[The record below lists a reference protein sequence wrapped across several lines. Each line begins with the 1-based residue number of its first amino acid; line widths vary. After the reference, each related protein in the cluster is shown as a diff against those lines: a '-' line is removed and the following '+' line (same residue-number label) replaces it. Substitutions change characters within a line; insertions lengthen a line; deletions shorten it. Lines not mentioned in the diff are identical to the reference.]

1 MSKNTPLSPVLEI
14 NDRKYFTP
22 ILDHLPLKNLI
33 EMQLAS
39 YQWFLKEGLR
49 ELLDEI
55 SPVQDSLGKTF
66 DLFFRD
72 YYLEEPKYDEL
83 TSKEKN
89 VTYEAP
95 LKCKVEL
102 VNKETGEI
110 KEQEVF
116 LGDFPVMTKRG
127 TFIINGIERV
137 VVSQIIRSAGVFF
150 AADFL
155 NGEEVFGAKII
166 PNRGAW
172 LEIETDNRGV
182 ISVKIDRRRKVPI
195 TTLLRAFGYGTD
207 EEILKLFKD
216 VDVHPHKKLIRA
228 TLEKDISK
236 SEEEGLKEV
245 YKRIRPGDMATAENA
260 RSLIYA
266 MFFDFKRYDLGK
278 VGRYKLNQHLNE
290 NYPLTPEHRVLK
302 KSDLIGIIKKIIQL
316 HNGIGRPDDIDHL
329 SNRRIKAVGEL
340 IQNKFR
346 VGLARVE
353 RIIKDRMSVYETEA
367 ITPSQLVN
375 SRPITAVLQEFFAN
389 SQLSQF
395 MDQTNPLSE
404 LEHKRRLSAM
414 GPGGLSRERA
424 GFDVRDVHSSHYGKI
439 CPIATPEGPN
449 IGLVGH
455 LASYARL
462 NQFGFIETPYQK
474 ILKEVENKPGKTI
487 NRIAAKTI
495 KENNGSIIV
504 KAGESIN
511 ETIAKKLKQTDLK
524 IIPVYPFVSDK
535 IEYLDAIK
543 EDKMIIG
550 KATTLRDKYGN
561 LVKHLC
567 SARRYSEPTVVD
579 SFDLQY
585 IDISPKQIV
594 SITTSLIPFLEHND
608 GDRAL
613 MGTNMQRQ
621 AVALISAKAPL
632 IGTGVETEA
641 AYNSGQIVVA
651 EKDGIVTYVSA
662 DEIRIS
668 EKDSKLRKYPLL
680 KFKRS
685 NQDTCINQKPI
696 VEVGQKV
703 KKGQIIADGP
713 ATDHGELALGQNIL
727 VAFMPWGGSNFE
739 DAIIISDR
747 LVRDDLYTSVHIEEF
762 SIEVRDTKLGTEVVT
777 RDIPNVGEEGLK
789 NLDINGVVRIGAFVK
804 SGDILVGKITPKG
817 ETELTPEERLLRAIF
832 GEKAQDVK
840 DTSLRLPHGKHGKVV
855 GVKYF
860 NRENG
865 DELAVGVKQM
875 IQVSVAQLRKISVGD
890 KMAGRHG
897 NKGIVSKILPQED
910 MPFLEDGTP
919 IDIILNPLG
928 VISRRN
934 IGQILETHLG
944 WAAEK
949 LGYKIAT
956 PPFNGVK
963 VNQIEQLLKQA
974 GLPESGKIQL
984 YDGLTGDPFD
994 EKTTVGQIY
1003 MMKLLH
1009 LVEDKMHAR
1018 SIGPYSLVTQ
1028 QPLGGKAQFGG
1039 QRFGE
1044 MEVWALEAYG
1054 AAYTLQE
1061 ILTIKSDD
1069 VLGRSKMYESII
1081 KGLPDPS
1088 PTLPESFNVL
1098 LKELEALCLDVNL
1111 LKELRA
1117 GEVIKP
1123 EPTNPIKKEVTR
1135 PEIKP
1140 EPKPK
1145 KEE

>member
-1 MSKNTPLSPVLEI
+1 MKSKAHVAPITEI
-14 NDRKYFTP
+14 KSRKYFNSPLGTIP
-22 ILDHLPLKNLI
+22 LPNLI
-33 EMQLAS
+33 EMQLNS
-39 YQWFLKEGLR
+39 YQWFLKEGLK

-55 SPVQDSLGKTF
+55 SPAQDSLGKTF
-66 DLFFRD
+66 DLFFRE
-72 YYLEEPKYDEL
+72 YHLEEPKYDEF

-110 KEQEVF
+110 KEQEIF

-150 AADFL
+150 TSDFV
-155 NGEEVFGAKII
+155 NSKDIFGAKII

-172 LEIETDNRGV
+172 LEIETDHKGI

-195 TTLLRAFGYGTD
+195 TALLRAFGYGTD

-216 VDVHPHKKLIRA
+216 ISTHSKQDFIKT

-236 SEEEGLKEV
+236 SEEEGLKEI
-245 YKRIRPGDMATAENA
+245 YKRIRPGDLATAENA
-260 RSLIYA
+260 RTLIHS
-266 MFFDFKRYDLGK
+266 MFFDFKRYDLGQ
-278 VGRYKLNQHLNE
+278 VGRYKLNKHLDE
-290 NYPLTPEHRVLK
+290 NHSLNQKNRVLK
-302 KSDLIGIIKKIIQL
+302 KSDLVGIIKKIIQL
-316 HNGIGRPDDIDHL
+316 HNGVGKADDIDHL

-353 RIIKDRMSVYETEA
+353 RIIKDRMSVYDPEV
-367 ITPSQLVN
+367 ITPSQLIN
-375 SRPITAVLQEFFAN
+375 SRPISAVLQEFFAN

-404 LEHKRRLSAM
+404 LAHKRRLSAM

-455 LASYARL
+455 LASHAQL
-462 NQFGFIETPYQK
+462 NKFGFIETPYRK
-474 ILKEVENKPGKTI
+474 ILKEVKNSVTNTEG
-487 NRIAAKTI
+487 RVAAKTI
-495 KENNGSIIV
+495 KGKRNAVII
-504 KAGESIN
+504 KAGQEIDQK
-511 ETIAKKLKQTDLK
+511 IAKGLTHLDLK
-524 IIPVYPFVSDK
+524 TIPVQPFVSDE
-535 IEYLDAIK
+535 IEYLDAIR
-543 EDKMIIG
+543 EDKTIIG
-550 KATTLRDKYGN
+550 QAHFQHDKKGN
-561 LVKHLC
+561 VIKRLT

-579 SFDLQY
+579 SFEVKY
-585 IDISPKQIV
+585 IDVSPQQMV

-621 AVALISAKAPL
+621 AVALVKAEAPL
-632 IGTGVETEA
+632 VGTGVEFEA
-641 AYNSGQIVVA
+641 AKNSGQIIISENNGV
-651 EKDGIVTYVSA
+651 VTYSAA
-662 DEIRIS
+662 DEIRVS
-668 EKDSKLRKYPLL
+668 EKDGKLRKYQLA

-685 NQDTCINQKPI
+685 NQDTCINQRPI
-696 VEVGQKV
+696 VKVGQKV
-703 KKGQIIADGP
+703 KKSDILADGP
-713 ATDHGELALGQNIL
+713 ATDNGELALGRNIV
-727 VAFMPWGGSNFE
+727 VAFMPWGGGNFE
-739 DAIIISDR
+739 DAIIISDK
-747 LVRDDLYTSVHIEEF
+747 LVREDYYTSVHMEEF
-762 SIEVRDTKLGTEVVT
+762 SIEVRDTKLGTEIVT

-789 NLDINGVVRIGAFVK
+789 NLDANGVIRTGASVK

-855 GVKYF
+855 GIKIF
-860 NRENG
+860 NREDG
-865 DELAVGVKQM
+865 DELSVGVKQM

-897 NKGIVSKILPQED
+897 NKGIISKILPQED
-910 MPFLEDGTP
+910 MPFLADGTP
-919 IDIILNPLG
+919 VDIVLNPLG

-944 WAAEK
+944 WAASK
-949 LGYKIAT
+949 LGYKIAS
-956 PPFNGVK
+956 PPFNGLSAEQVENLLEQVGFPKTGK
-963 VNQIEQLLKQA
+963 V
-974 GLPESGKIQL
+974 QL
-984 YDGLTGDPFD
+984 YDGQTGESFD
-994 EKTTVGQIY
+994 GKTTVGYIY

-1054 AAYTLQE
+1054 SAFTLQE
-1061 ILTIKSDD
+1061 LLTIKSDD

-1081 KGLPDPS
+1081 KGRADPP
-1088 PTLPESFNVL
+1088 PTIPESFNVL
-1098 LKELEALCLDVNL
+1098 LKELEALSLDVSL
-1111 LKELRA
+1111 LQEQK
-1117 GEVIKP
+1117 
-1123 EPTNPIKKEVTR
+1123 
-1135 PEIKP
+1135 
-1140 EPKPK
+1140 
-1145 KEE
+1145 

>member
-1 MSKNTPLSPVLEI
+1 MKSKAHVTPITEI
-14 NDRKYFTP
+14 KGRKYFNSPLSTIP
-22 ILDHLPLKNLI
+22 LPNLI
-33 EMQLAS
+33 EMQLNS
-39 YQWFLKEGLR
+39 YQWFLKEGLK

-55 SPVQDSLGKTF
+55 SPAQDSLGKTF
-66 DLFFRD
+66 DLFFRE
-72 YYLEEPKYDEL
+72 YRLEEPKYDEF

-110 KEQEVF
+110 KEQEIF

-150 AADFL
+150 TSDFV
-155 NGEEVFGAKII
+155 NSKDIFGAKII

-172 LEIETDNRGV
+172 LEIETDHKGI

-195 TTLLRAFGYGTD
+195 TALLRAFGCGTD

-216 VDVHPHKKLIRA
+216 ISTHSKQDFIKT

-236 SEEEGLKEV
+236 SEEEGLKEI
-245 YKRIRPGDMATAENA
+245 YKRIRPGDLATAENA
-260 RSLIYA
+260 RTLIHS
-266 MFFDFKRYDLGK
+266 MFFDFKRYDLGQ
-278 VGRYKLNQHLNE
+278 VGRYKLNKHLDE
-290 NYPLTPEHRVLK
+290 NHSLNQKNRVLK
-302 KSDLIGIIKKIIQL
+302 KSDLVGIIKKIIQL
-316 HNGIGRPDDIDHL
+316 HNGVGKADDIDHL

-353 RIIKDRMSVYETEA
+353 RIIKDRMSVYDPEV
-367 ITPSQLVN
+367 ITPSQLIN
-375 SRPITAVLQEFFAN
+375 SRPISAVLQEFFAN

-404 LEHKRRLSAM
+404 LAHKRRLSAM

-455 LASYARL
+455 LASHAQL
-462 NQFGFIETPYQK
+462 NKFGFIETPYRK
-474 ILKEVENKPGKTI
+474 ILKEVKNSVTNTEG
-487 NRIAAKTI
+487 RVAAKTI
-495 KENNGSIIV
+495 KGKRNAVII
-504 KAGESIN
+504 KAGQEIDQK
-511 ETIAKKLKQTDLK
+511 IAKGLTHLDLK
-524 IIPVYPFVSDK
+524 TIPVQPFVSDE
-535 IEYLDAIK
+535 IEYLDAIR
-543 EDKMIIG
+543 EDKTIIG
-550 KATTLRDKYGN
+550 QAHFQHDKKGN
-561 LVKHLC
+561 VIKRLT

-579 SFDLQY
+579 SFEVKY
-585 IDISPKQIV
+585 IDVSPQQMV

-621 AVALISAKAPL
+621 AVALVKAEAPL
-632 IGTGVETEA
+632 VGTGVEFEA
-641 AYNSGQIVVA
+641 AKNSGQIIISENNGV
-651 EKDGIVTYVSA
+651 VTYSAA
-662 DEIRIS
+662 DEIRVS
-668 EKDSKLRKYPLL
+668 EKDGKLRKYQLA

-685 NQDTCINQKPI
+685 NQDTCINQRPI
-696 VEVGQKV
+696 VKVGQKV
-703 KKGQIIADGP
+703 KKSDILADGP
-713 ATDHGELALGQNIL
+713 ATDNGELALGRNIV
-727 VAFMPWGGSNFE
+727 VAFMPWGGGNFE

-747 LVRDDLYTSVHIEEF
+747 LVREDYYTSVHMEEF
-762 SIEVRDTKLGTEVVT
+762 SIEVRDTKLGTEIVT

-789 NLDINGVVRIGAFVK
+789 NLDANGVIRTGASVK

-855 GVKYF
+855 GIKIF
-860 NRENG
+860 NREDG
-865 DELAVGVKQM
+865 DELSVGVKQM

-897 NKGIVSKILPQED
+897 NKGIISKILPQED
-910 MPFLEDGTP
+910 MPFLADGTP
-919 IDIILNPLG
+919 VDIVLNPLG

-944 WAAEK
+944 WAASK
-949 LGYKIAT
+949 LGYKIAS
-956 PPFNGVK
+956 PPFNGLSAEQVENLLEQVGFPKTGK
-963 VNQIEQLLKQA
+963 V
-974 GLPESGKIQL
+974 QL
-984 YDGLTGDPFD
+984 YDGQTGESFD
-994 EKTTVGQIY
+994 GKTTVGYIY

-1054 AAYTLQE
+1054 SAFTLQE
-1061 ILTIKSDD
+1061 LLTIKSDD

-1081 KGLPDPS
+1081 KGRADPP
-1088 PTLPESFNVL
+1088 PTIPESFNVL
-1098 LKELEALCLDVNL
+1098 LKELEALSLDVSL
-1111 LKELRA
+1111 LQEQK
-1117 GEVIKP
+1117 
-1123 EPTNPIKKEVTR
+1123 
-1135 PEIKP
+1135 
-1140 EPKPK
+1140 
-1145 KEE
+1145 